1 MGGRLSKRPFRF
13 SMWRYNGGDIRKRK
27 VRGLALAVRGAG
39 EVPFRRGAPFCH
51 GEGGTAV
58 CPSRGGDGFLFTC
71 WGWYWKRKAPAWG
84 VAVLSPQDSENANR
98 FPFSL
103 AGSIPEAGSW
113 LFLRNFKK
121 ASTISSDTAKRKRD
135 LRRLF
140 RKSLRF
146 LVGGTRL
153 ELVASAL

>member
-1 MGGRLSKRPFRF
+1 MEVQRGRYWEAQGEGADIGREGSRGGS
-13 SMWRYNGGDIRKRK
+13 
-27 VRGLALAVRGAG
+27 
-39 EVPFRRGAPFCH
+39 VPKGAPF
-51 GEGGTAV
+51 AV
-58 CPSRGGDGFLFTC
+58 GRAVLPYALRGDGVIFCLRVGDGIGKERLRHGVWLF
-71 WGWYWKRKAPAWG
+71 YFHRI
-84 VAVLSPQDSENANR
+84 ENTNR

-103 AGSIPEAGSW
+103 ACSIPEAGSW

>member
-1 MGGRLSKRPFRF
+1 MGGRFSKRPFKF
-13 SMWRYNGGDIRKRK
+13 SMWRCRGGDIGKRK
-27 VRGLALAVRGAG
+27 VRGGIGRKGSG
-39 EVPFRRGAPFCH
+39 GGSVPKGAPFCC

-71 WGWYWKRKAPAWG
+71 WGWYWKRKAPSWG
-84 VAVLSPQDSENANR
+84 VAVLSPQDSENTNR

>member
-103 AGSIPEAGSW
+103 AG
-113 LFLRNFKK
+113 
-121 ASTISSDTAKRKRD
+121 
-135 LRRLF
+135 
-140 RKSLRF
+140 RF
-146 LVGGTRL
+146 LAIPS
-153 ELVASAL
+153 ELQESINHFL

>member
-58 CPSRGGDGFLFTC
+58 CPRGEGMVFCLRVGDGIGKERL
-71 WGWYWKRKAPAWG
+71 RHG
-84 VAVLSPQDSENANR
+84 V
-98 FPFSL
+98 
-103 AGSIPEAGSW
+103 
-113 LFLRNFKK
+113 
-121 ASTISSDTAKRKRD
+121 
-135 LRRLF
+135 
-140 RKSLRF
+140 
-146 LVGGTRL
+146 
-153 ELVASAL
+153 